1 MFKGLSKYFLPSVI
15 ALSALSVSV
24 SAAFYSITGLSKLFA
39 GASTEVIIMAA
50 SLEASKLVLA
60 TLLHQYWDRLGKLL
74 RAYLTSAVVVL
85 ILITSMG
92 IYGFLSAAYQET
104 ANKSTIIDTRIA
116 FLEQKRDFYQ
126 EDVDRFDAEL
136 LRISEN
142 IATLSQARSRDIQV
156 RDTTSA
162 TGFRSTI
169 STTELRLAQ
178 QRIETEEEN
187 RRLVQADRSQA
198 ADSLQKYQVAILDA
212 NIGNDIAAELG
223 PLKYLSG
230 LTGISMDRIIN
241 ILLLIIIFVFD
252 PLAVSMVIAANYA
265 FDIAKGKKEPRKDWE
280 EFFKAAEEES
290 HSEHLYEESNL
301 SRLKQSLN
309 QIKDEDDDKL
319 QSEIAENSFDDE
331 WEFDLT
337 KKDIESIVQA
347 YKNPPEPNEKLKE
360 AAENYKKAINDPATR
375 KVARIL
381 QSTPS
386 KRRVQFDD
394 GKEGWINKGE
404 ENKIFYL

>member
-1 MFKGLSKYFLPSVI
+1 MLKNLSKYFLPSVI

-24 SAAFYSITGLSKLFA
+24 SAAFYSVTGLSKLFA

-85 ILITSMG
+85 IIITSMG

-104 ANKSTIIDTRIA
+104 ANKATIVDTQIA
-116 FLEQKRDFYQ
+116 FLEQKRNFYQ
-126 EDVDRFDAEL
+126 EDVDRYDTEL
-136 LRISEN
+136 ERISNN
-142 IATLSQARSRDIQV
+142 IATLSQAKSRDIQV
-156 RDTTSA
+156 RDTSTA
-162 TGFRSTI
+162 TGFRNTI

-178 QRIETEEEN
+178 QRIESEEEN
-187 RRLVQADRSQA
+187 RRLVQADRSEA

-252 PLAVSMVIAANYA
+252 PLAVSMVLAANYA
-265 FDIAKGKKEPRKDWE
+265 FDIARAKDNEDVPAPKDKNWEEYIEEAESEEQDDWE
-280 EFFKAAEEES
+280 LEFDEEEPVNAV
-290 HSEHLYEESNL
+290 E
-301 SRLKQSLN
+301 
-309 QIKDEDDDKL
+309 
-319 QSEIAENSFDDE
+319 
-331 WEFDLT
+331 T
-337 KKDIESIVQA
+337 
-347 YKNPPEPNEKLKE
+347 PEKPKE
-360 AAENYKKAINDPATR
+360 VR
-375 KVARIL
+375 VARVL
-381 QSTPS
+381 QTTPT
-386 KRRVQFDD
+386 KRRVLFDN
-394 GKEGWINKGE
+394 GKEGWVNKGDE
-404 ENKIFYL
+404 DKIIYM

>member
-1 MFKGLSKYFLPSVI
+1 MFKNFSKYFLPSVI

-24 SAAFYSITGLSKLFA
+24 SAAFYSVTGLSKLFA
-39 GASTEVIIMAA
+39 GASTEVIIMAG
-50 SLEASKLVLA
+50 SLEFSKLVLA
-60 TLLHQYWDRLGKLL
+60 TLLHQYWGRLGKLL

-85 ILITSMG
+85 IIITSMG

-104 ANKSTIIDTRIA
+104 ANKASIVDTRIA

-126 EDVDRFDAEL
+126 EDVNRYDTEL
-136 LRISEN
+136 ERISDN
-142 IATLSQARSRDIQV
+142 IATLSQAKSRDIQV
-156 RDTTSA
+156 RDTTSS

-187 RRLVQADRSQA
+187 RRLVQADRSEA

-265 FDIAKGKKEPRKDWE
+265 FDIARDKGREEKRAREDWE
-280 EFFKAAEEES
+280 KFFQAVQEDTEPNEELKAAVER
-290 HSEHLYEESNL
+290 Y
-301 SRLKQSLN
+301 KQQVDN
-309 QIKDEDDDKL
+309 DEDDDKL
-319 QSEIAENSFDDE
+319 QDEITQNTWDDQ
-331 WEFDLT
+331 WEIEESLADVSPQ
-337 KKDIESIVQA
+337 KIKD
-347 YKNPPEPNEKLKE
+347 PEPDSKKIAKLKSDKPKVVE
-360 AAENYKKAINDPATR
+360 KVLERYPNGR
-375 KVARIL
+375 KVQYTDGTIARE
-381 QSTPS
+381 
-386 KRRVQFDD
+386 K
-394 GKEGWINKGE
+394 KEGSVNRI
-404 ENKIFYL
+404 IYL

>member
-1 MFKGLSKYFLPSVI
+1 MFKNFSKYFLPSVI

-24 SAAFYSITGLSKLFA
+24 SAAFYSVTGLSKLFA
-39 GASTEVIIMAA
+39 GASTEVIIMAG
-50 SLEASKLVLA
+50 SLEFSKLVLA
-60 TLLHQYWDRLGKLL
+60 TLLHQYWGRLGKLL

-85 ILITSMG
+85 IIITSMG

-104 ANKSTIIDTRIA
+104 ANKASIVDTRIA

-126 EDVDRFDAEL
+126 EDVNRYDTEL
-136 LRISEN
+136 ERISDN
-142 IATLSQARSRDIQV
+142 IATLSQAKSRDIQV
-156 RDTTSA
+156 RDTTSS

-187 RRLVQADRSQA
+187 RRLVQADRSEA

-252 PLAVSMVIAANYA
+252 PLAVSMVLAANYA
-265 FDIAKGKKEPRKDWE
+265 FDIARDKKEEEEKEPREGWE
-280 EFFKAAEEES
+280 EYFKEV
-290 HSEHLYEESNL
+290 NL
-301 SRLKQSLN
+301 L
-309 QIKDEDDDKL
+309 DEDDDKL
-319 QSEIAENSFDDE
+319 QDEITQNTIEDD

-337 KKDIESIVQA
+337 KKDIEAITKA
-347 YKNPPEPNEKLKE
+347 YNNPPEPNEKLKQ
-360 AAENYKKAINDPATR
+360 AAENYKQKKEKLKSDKPKEIEMVLERYPDGR
-375 KVARIL
+375 KVRYTDGTVARE
-381 QSTPS
+381 
-386 KRRVQFDD
+386 KR
-394 GKEGWINKGE
+394 EGSVNRI
-404 ENKIFYL
+404 IYL